1 LIERHFRP
9 TIVLTE
15 SNGMVTGSARTVND
29 FDIHEALIKCEDL
42 LEQFGGHK
50 HAAGMS
56 LTLDN
61 LVKFQERF
69 EKVVQ
74 ESISTEDLLP
84 EENVDI
90 EISFDEIFTAEENRL
105 KIPRLKRIL
114 NQLEPHGPGN
124 MKPVFMSRNVFTT
137 DVRLLK
143 EEHLKLSIT
152 QPNSDIILEG
162 IGFKMAEKMELVAS
176 GMPFDV
182 LYTLETNV
190 WKERETLQLNI
201 KDIRAS
207 V

>member
-1 LIERHFRP
+1 
-9 TIVLTE
+9 
-15 SNGMVTGSARTVND
+15 
-29 FDIHEALIKCEDL
+29 
-42 LEQFGGHK
+42 
-50 HAAGMS
+50 
-56 LTLDN
+56 
-61 LVKFQERF
+61 
-69 EKVVQ
+69 
-74 ESISTEDLLP
+74 
-84 EENVDI
+84 
-90 EISFDEIFTAEENRL
+90 
-105 KIPRLKRIL
+105 
-114 NQLEPHGPGN
+114 

-143 EEHLKLSIT
+143 EEHLKLAMT

-207 V
+207 I

>member
-1 LIERHFRP
+1 
-9 TIVLTE
+9 
-15 SNGMVTGSARTVND
+15 MVTGSARTVND